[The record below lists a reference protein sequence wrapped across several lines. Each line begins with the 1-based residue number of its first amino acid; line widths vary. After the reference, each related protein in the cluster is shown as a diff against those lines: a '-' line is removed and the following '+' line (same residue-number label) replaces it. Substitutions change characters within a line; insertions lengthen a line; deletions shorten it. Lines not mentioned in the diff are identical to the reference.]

1 MRPAARD
8 SQPLQAKNFDC
19 ETTALLT
26 TYRSCDRHF
35 ASSLLR
41 GVSGDDPAGG
51 ARSGVRWLRREP
63 QPPEVRDPVR
73 QASGLARASH
83 WRLRCPTA
91 GDGSVGPRPKIAT
104 VERREGSRSQRDGA
118 APQRRG
124 GRASHA
130 RREETSAP
138 VGAPPPLIRGPDR
151 PLSPRLRAQTR
162 RSVGD
167 GSGDRGGDTR
177 QGKATTRAHERA
189 AGTKKTALFDIVSS
203 VPAVASQCG
212 TVSASTRAASS
223 LRSSAQI
230 AAISGATS

>member
-1 MRPAARD
+1 MASDGCGA
-8 SQPLQAKNFDC
+8 N
-19 ETTALLT
+19 
-26 TYRSCDRHF
+26 RS
-35 ASSLLR
+35 LR
-41 GVSGDDPAGG
+41 
-51 ARSGVRWLRREP
+51 RSGIPSARPR
-63 QPPEVRDPVR
+63 
-73 QASGLARASH
+73 GLGRTSH

-130 RREETSAP
+130 RPNRRDECACRRSARP
-138 VGAPPPLIRGPDR
+138 SSGDRTGRCRRGEDG
-151 PLSPRLRAQTR
+151 LAR
-162 RSVGD
+162 RSVGN
-167 GSGDRGGDTR
+167 GSGRCGGDTR

-203 VPAVASQCG
+203 APAVASQCG